1 MPAVW
6 QKGSFFAKK
15 SVEVGEGNRLFSA
28 QIMVQ

>member
-1 MPAVW
+1 MPAAW

-15 SVEVGEGNRLFSA
+15 SVELVERNRLFSA